1 VADDSIRDDLGVM
14 SPDQIEYLNLLV
26 FGEPGAGKTYLA
38 GTAQDHPKT
47 SPVLVLDVEGGT
59 TTLRH
64 RPDVDVIQVRSIEQI
79 IAVHNKLVTDN
90 KGYYK
95 TVVIDSLTELQKLDL
110 SDIMKELVQRRPDRD
125 PDVPDVR
132 EWGKT
137 GVHMRKIVRH
147 FRDLPMNTILTALV
161 DPYKDSTGSVVYY
174 PNLPGK
180 MRTELAG
187 FFDVVGYLYTRPS
200 EEGEEN
206 GQAINR
212 IIQFTGTQKVI
223 AKDRTATLG
232 HFMENPTIPLMFD
245 AIHGN
250 NANGKGTKKT

>member
-1 VADDSIRDDLGVM
+1 MPTNDGIRDSLGVM
-14 SPDQIEYLNLLV
+14 SPDEIEFLNLLV

-47 SPVLVLDVEGGT
+47 SPMLVLDVEGGT

-64 RPDVDVIQVRSIEQI
+64 RSDIDVVQVRSIDQI
-79 IAVHNKLVTDN
+79 VEAHNMLKVDN
-90 KGYYK
+90 NGYYK
-95 TVVIDSLTELQKLDL
+95 TVVIDSLTELQKLDM

-132 EWGKT
+132 EWGKSGT
-137 GVHMRKIVRH
+137 HMRQIVRA

-161 DPYKDSTGSVVYY
+161 DPFKDSTGSVVLY

-187 FFDVVGYLYTRPS
+187 FFDVVGYLYTRPE
-200 EEGEEN
+200 EEGE
-206 GQAINR
+206 AITR
-212 IIQFTGTQKVI
+212 IIQFTGTQRVI
-223 AKDRTATLG
+223 AKDRTAVLG
-232 HFMENPTIPLMFD
+232 HFMENPTIPAMFD
-245 AIHGN
+245 LIHGN
-250 NANGKGTKKT
+250 GTDTKGKGK

>member
-1 VADDSIRDDLGVM
+1 MAVNDAIRDDLGVV

-26 FGEPGAGKTYLA
+26 FGEPGAGKTFLA

-47 SPVLVLDVEGGT
+47 SPVLILDVEGGT

-64 RPDVDVIQVRSIEQI
+64 RPDIDVVQVRSIQQVV
-79 IAVHNKLVTDN
+79 AVHNKLKIEN
-90 KGYYK
+90 NGYYR
-95 TVVIDSLTELQKLDL
+95 TVVIDSLTELQKLDMH
-110 SDIMKELVQRRPDRD
+110 DIMKELVTRRPDRD

-137 GVHMRKIVRH
+137 GIHMREIVRAY
-147 FRDLPMNTILTALV
+147 RDLPMNTILTALV
-161 DPYKDSTGSVVYY
+161 DPFKDSSGLVVLY

-187 FFDVVGYLYTRPS
+187 FFDVVGYLYTRP
-200 EEGEEN
+200 EEDKEE
-206 GQAINR
+206 IKR
-212 IIQFTGTQKVI
+212 IIQFTGTQRVI

-232 HFMENPTIPLMFD
+232 HFMEDPTIPTMFD
-245 AIHGN
+245 TIHE
-250 NANGKGTKKT
+250 NGKG

>member
-1 VADDSIRDDLGVM
+1 MSDDIRDDLGVM

-59 TTLRH
+59 TTLRQ
-64 RPDVDVIQVRSIEQI
+64 RPDIDVVQVRSIEQI
-79 IAVHNKLVTDN
+79 IEVHNKLVTKND
-90 KGYYK
+90 GYYK

-161 DPYKDSTGSVVYY
+161 DPYKDSTGSVVFY

-200 EEGEEN
+200 EDGDGEN
-206 GQAINR
+206 RIDR

-232 HFMENPTIPLMFD
+232 HFMENPTIPMMFD
-245 AIHGN
+245 TIHSSN
-250 NANGKGTKKT
+250 NGKGTEKK